1 MAQLTEKDVQIAQ
14 MTWVEVKEWLK
25 KTDTVIVPIGSSE
38 QHGPHLPIGID
49 SMAGYYVALQGAIK
63 AEVPLAPLMQYGF
76 TPFHMRPEEPGTITL
91 RDSTLFNVLY
101 DIGRSLVY
109 HGFKKIV
116 YVTGHT
122 SNDRTLDKVVR
133 AIRLDTGA
141 LAIFYAGD
149 TEVFANLCQ
158 DLIDEPD
165 ELAGWHAG
173 EIETSGALLFAEE
186 FVHMERAKEVR
197 PNKIKW
203 MRGDMVKTDGSG
215 FRFKY
220 RGYPVGVGFD
230 QFEYSATGVMGN
242 PLKASKEKGKAIYD
256 RMTDLFADF
265 LRDLKQVEVDVHTR
279 DFLNRVF

>member
-1 MAQLTEKDVQIAQ
+1 MSKLQEKDVQIAQ
-14 MTWVEVKEWLK
+14 MTWVEVQEWLK
-25 KTDTVIVPIGSSE
+25 KTDTVIVPIGSTE
-38 QHGPHLPIGID
+38 QHGPHLPVGID
-49 SMAGYYVALQGAIK
+49 SMAGYYVALQGALK
-63 AEVPLAPLMQYGF
+63 AEVPIAPLMQYGF
-76 TPFHMRPEEPGTITL
+76 TPFHMRHDAPGTITL

-149 TEVFANLCQ
+149 TEVFATLCE

-165 ELAGWHAG
+165 PLAGWHAG

-186 FVHMERAKEVR
+186 YVHMERAAAYTPVQ
-197 PNKIKW
+197 PGW
-203 MRGDMVKTDGSG
+203 MKGDMVKEAGSG

-220 RGYPVGVGFD
+220 RGYPVGAGLD
-230 QFEYSATGVMGN
+230 QSEYSPVGIMGN
-242 PLKASKEKGKAIYD
+242 PLKASREKGKAIYD

-265 LRDLKQVEVDVHTR
+265 LRDLKTVEVDIHTR
-279 DFLNRVF
+279 DFLDRVF